1 VLLTLQARPVHAYTC
16 ATASASASL
25 NPSGIVRAK
34 AAGDAV
40 TCSGLSPDTWAVTSL
55 WPVDSGT
62 KFDTLFD
69 PDLQGNRSLL
79 QVLEKKNNLTVD
91 DRLAKACVATY
102 LNTSGPVPKV
112 DPRFLGAFGSV
123 QAVWSDAMSGNF
135 IPNAGAQPWSKETV
149 IQWLA
154 TSWGIDWPYW

>member
-1 VLLTLQARPVHAYTC
+1 MHAYTC

-25 NPSGIVRAK
+25 NPSGIERAK
-34 AAGDAV
+34 AAGNAV
-40 TCSGLSPDTWAVTSL
+40 TCDGLSPDTWAATSTSS

-62 KFDTLFD
+62 KFHSLFD
-69 PDLQGNRSLL
+69 PGLQGNPSLL
-79 QVLEKKNNLTVD
+79 QVLEKRNNLTWD
-91 DRLAKACVATY
+91 DKLAKACVATL
-102 LNTSGPVPKV
+102 LNTSGSSPKV

-135 IPNAGAQPWSKETV
+135 VPNAGAQPWSKEKV

-154 TSWGIDWPYW
+154 TSWGVPWPDWS